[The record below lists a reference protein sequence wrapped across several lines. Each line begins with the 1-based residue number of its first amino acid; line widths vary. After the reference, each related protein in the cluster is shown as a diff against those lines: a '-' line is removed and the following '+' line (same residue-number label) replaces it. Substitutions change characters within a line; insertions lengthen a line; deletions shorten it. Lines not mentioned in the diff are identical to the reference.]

1 MNTLIVLAGPPGC
14 GKSTVCG
21 ELPGF
26 KVVSS
31 DAIRAQMFGDESNQ
45 DDPSLVFSTAHHMVR
60 NLLDNGEDVVFDAT
74 NCRREYRLRAL
85 EDVTDRLRT
94 RTVCLVYTG
103 DLETCLERNA
113 SRARKVPEKVIKR
126 MFYELRRE
134 PPNLLEGFDAVVSM
148 NHGVRW
154 LVWK

>member
-14 GKSTVCG
+14 GKSTACK
-21 ELPGF
+21 ELLGF

-45 DDPSLVFSTAHHMVR
+45 DNPSLVFSTVHHMIK

-94 RTVCLVYTG
+94 RSVCMVYTG
-103 DLETCLERNA
+103 DLESCLERNA

-126 MFYELRRE
+126 MFYELKKE
-134 PPNLLEGFDAVVSM
+134 PPNLLEGFDAVISM
-148 NHGVRW
+148 DRDVRCKF
-154 LVWK
+154 WK